1 MYHLLI
7 IMRIPQSKKEFHPG
21 MVFLAKTAQK
31 GVVSPS
37 LGSLMEYIDFGIFS
51 AFASGERD
59 QIKWH
64 IKEKEYN
71 ITFGQVYDSVTIGE
85 AKPALPSSTK

>member
-1 MYHLLI
+1 M
-7 IMRIPQSKKEFHPG
+7 Q
-21 MVFLAKTAQK
+21 KTAQK
-31 GVVSPS
+31 GGIAIFRFTDGIHRFFWNI
-37 LGSLMEYIDFGIFS
+37 LGIRLGR
-51 AFASGERD
+51 RD

-85 AKPALPSSTK
+85 AKPALPFQHQMKTGHTGWVC